1 MARTP
6 APGTRKRILD
16 TASRLF
22 GTHGVRAV
30 GMQQMMDESGMG
42 KSLLYREFPSKDDL
56 VTAWLK
62 ATDEEWWAQA
72 EEAIAVHEGD
82 PARQLLALVEFVRD
96 GALIAEFHGCVF
108 YNTSAEFRDPG
119 HPGRQEAVS
128 HLSRI
133 RLWLV
138 DLGLAA
144 GARPDAAEEL
154 ADALMLVIGGLLAN
168 SAALGPDGPTR
179 LAIPTARAIIDQYCP
194 VARVG

>member
-72 EEAIAVHEGD
+72 EEAIRVHEGD
-82 PARQLLALVEFVRD
+82 PARQLLAMVEFVRD

-108 YNTSAEFRDPG
+108 YNTCPGSACG
-119 HPGRQEAVS
+119 WS
-128 HLSRI
+128 
-133 RLWLV
+133 
-138 DLGLAA
+138 
-144 GARPDAAEEL
+144 
-154 ADALMLVIGGLLAN
+154 N
-168 SAALGPDGPTR
+168 SAWPRAPARTRPRNWPTR
-179 LAIPTARAIIDQYCP
+179 
-194 VARVG
+194 